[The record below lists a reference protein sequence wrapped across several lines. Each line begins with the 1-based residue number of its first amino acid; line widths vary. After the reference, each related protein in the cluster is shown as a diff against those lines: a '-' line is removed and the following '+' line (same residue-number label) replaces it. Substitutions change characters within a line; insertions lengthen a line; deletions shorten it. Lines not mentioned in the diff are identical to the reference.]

1 MKELELEEKVKLLQ
15 KEVNLL
21 GEDVDKAKLD
31 LEETKDLLKIEI
43 EALKTILKEVVPD
56 FSKKYGIARDN
67 ILREIVPD

>member
-1 MKELELEEKVKLLQ
+1 MEEKVKLLQ

-56 FSKKYGIARDN
+56 FPKKYGIARDN
-67 ILREIVPD
+67 VLREKVPE